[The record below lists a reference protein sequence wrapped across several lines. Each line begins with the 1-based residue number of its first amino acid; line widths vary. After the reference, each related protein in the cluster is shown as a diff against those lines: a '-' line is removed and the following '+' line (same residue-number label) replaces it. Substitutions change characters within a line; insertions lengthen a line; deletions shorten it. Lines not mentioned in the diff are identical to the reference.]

1 MPPLCLGQRFR
12 RNPWPWLI
20 ALLLLLLVPLWL
32 RERHVLRGA
41 LEETHTFRPGVGL
54 LAGVVIPPF
63 NDPFGN
69 IYWLMGE
76 MRSYSPEG
84 DGGIPSLFIVSYDWE
99 GFDDQ
104 RSIVLS
110 HNHLSVDRPLSTRDI
125 PPILFLG
132 LFLIFTILW
141 IRNARCRQRA
151 HL

>member
-1 MPPLCLGQRFR
+1 MSPFCLSHRFKT
-12 RNPWPWLI
+12 NPWPWLI
-20 ALLLLLLVPLWL
+20 LLLLLLLVPMWL
-32 RERHVLRGA
+32 RERHVLRHA
-41 LEETHTFRPGVGL
+41 LEKTHTFRPGVGL

-76 MRSYSPEG
+76 IRSSSLEN
-84 DGGIPSLFIVSYDWE
+84 DGGIPSLFIVSYNWD

-104 RSIVLS
+104 RYIVLS

-132 LFLIFTILW
+132 LLLTFTFLW
-141 IRNARCRQRA
+141 IRKTRRQRQQA
-151 HL
+151 